1 MNYLDVYFSRINHMG
16 ETTGE
21 RIVNGGIRSFQR
33 WKNESPHTVTT
44 LSVERGIYFDGI
56 ILSNK
61 DKDYQKIMILNVAND
76 IPIRV
81 GDIMN
86 WQQDN
91 GDLEK
96 WLLIAEEHKVH
107 PTYRSFNIIK
117 CNYLIKWINAK
128 GYIKQSWAYVLS
140 SVDSKIKGN
149 FRTWHN
155 LITPQPNKYAE
166 IIMPRPVDD
175 GSEIADTVD
184 RGINFIIE
192 DESWKMVEADFTSV
206 KGIIYMSLTE
216 NKVNLQYD
224 YLGEGTNDIAD
235 LDKYKFPELPTLYK
249 IGDTIIP
256 QFEEDTLNQWEI
268 EMRPSN
274 FDLVDEEKEG
284 EGKEEKWYQ
293 ELHAST
299 AGQCII
305 TMRLKNRHAVEKKVE
320 IIIDEVDKIYHI
332 VGQDK
337 IRLDRKGSYYLTDGT
352 FDNEEHETI
361 VHSYENKGRDKVVIS
376 LEILNYPDE
385 KKQPKDY
392 GIITKSPEWEEIPDV
407 FVLRAND
414 KNNLGVITLALNYST
429 YHWDPSIE
437 GDDKWALSDTKQY
450 TKKVEII
457 PLW

>member
-1 MNYLDVYFSRINHMG
+1 MNYLDVYFSRVNHLG

-21 RIVNGGIRSFQR
+21 RITNGGIRSFQR

-44 LSVERGIYFDGI
+44 LSVERGLYFDGI

-86 WQQDN
+86 WQQDD
-91 GDLEK
+91 GELEK

-107 PTYRSFNIIK
+107 PTYRSFNIIR

-166 IIMPRPVDD
+166 IIMPRPMDD

-235 LDKYKFPELPTLYK
+235 LDKYKFPELSTLYR
-249 IGDTIIP
+249 IDDVIIP
-256 QFEEDTLNQWEI
+256 QFESDTLNQWEI

-274 FDLVDEEKEG
+274 FDLVYEEKEE

-293 ELHAST
+293 ELHART
-299 AGQCII
+299 AGNCII
-305 TMRLKNRHAVEKKVE
+305 YMRLKDRHAVEKKVE
-320 IIIDEVDKIYHI
+320 IIINEKETNSIYYIIGSDKL
-332 VGQDK
+332 
-337 IRLDRKGSYYLTDGT
+337 RLDRYDGYYLVKEGT
-352 FDNEEHETI
+352 EASIANAIHLDKAMEIQEDPDSKNKPSDYGTI
-361 VHSYENKGRDKVVIS
+361 VADPDHSNVYVV
-376 LEILNYPDE
+376 
-385 KKQPKDY
+385 
-392 GIITKSPEWEEIPDV
+392 
-407 FVLRAND
+407 RANN
-414 KNNLGVITLALNYST
+414 KNKLGKLILVAT
-429 YHWDPSIE
+429 YN
-437 GDDKWALSDTKQY
+437 GVKY
-450 TKKVEII
+450 TKMVEVI

>member
-1 MNYLDVYFSRINHMG
+1 MSYLDVYFSRINHMG

-21 RIVNGGIRSFQR
+21 RITNGGIRSFQR

-61 DKDYQKIMILNVAND
+61 DKNYQKIMILNVAND

-117 CNYLIKWINAK
+117 CNYLIKWINPK

-140 SVDSKIKGN
+140 SVDDKVKGN

-184 RGINFIIE
+184 RSTTFIVE
-192 DESWKMVEADFTSV
+192 DEGWKMVEADFTSV

-216 NKVNLQYD
+216 NKVNFQYD
-224 YLGEGTNDIAD
+224 HLGVGTDDIAD
-235 LDKYKFPELPTLYK
+235 LDKYKFPNLPTLYK
-249 IGDTIIP
+249 VGDTITP
-256 QFEEDTLNQWEI
+256 EFEADTLNQWEI
-268 EMRPSN
+268 VLSKPDDCDFIDDN
-274 FDLVDEEKEG
+274 FVATG
-284 EGKEEKWYQ
+284 
-293 ELHAST
+293 

-305 TMRLKNRHAVEKKVE
+305 TMSLKDVPAVSKKIE
-320 IIIDEVDKIYHI
+320 IIINKPETQPVYYI
-332 VGQDK
+332 VGPDK
-337 IRLDRKGSYYLTDGT
+337 VKLDRYATYSLKDEEGNKIL
-352 FDNEEHETI
+352 DNVQI
-361 VHSYENKGRDKVVIS
+361 
-376 LEILNYPDE
+376 EIPIDPNA
-385 KKQPKDY
+385 KKPPSDY
-392 GIITKSPEWEEIPDV
+392 GTLQQAKDDLGQPINNEYI
-407 FVLRAND
+407 FHAND
-414 KNNLGVITLALNYST
+414 KNKLGQIVLVAT
-429 YHWDPSIE
+429 YNGVE
-437 GDDKWALSDTKQY
+437 Y
-450 TKKVEII
+450 TKTIDII

>member
-1 MNYLDVYFSRINHMG
+1 MSYLDVYFSRINHMG

-21 RIVNGGIRSFQR
+21 RIINGGIRSFQR

-117 CNYLIKWINAK
+117 CNYLIKWINPK

-140 SVDSKIKGN
+140 SVDNKVKGN

-166 IIMPRPVDD
+166 IIMPRPVDN

-184 RGINFIIE
+184 RSTTFIVE
-192 DESWKMVEADFTSV
+192 DEGWKMVEADFTSV
-206 KGIIYMSLTE
+206 NGIIYMSLTE
-216 NKVNLQYD
+216 NKVNFQYD
-224 YLGEGTNDIAD
+224 HLGAGTDDIAD
-235 LDKYKFPELPTLYK
+235 LDKYKFPNLPTLYK
-249 IGDTIIP
+249 VGDTIAP
-256 QFEEDTLNQWEI
+256 EFETDTLNQWEI
-268 EMRPSN
+268 VLSKPDDCDFIDDN
-274 FDLVDEEKEG
+274 FVATG
-284 EGKEEKWYQ
+284 
-293 ELHAST
+293 

-305 TMRLKNRHAVEKKVE
+305 TMSLKDVPAVSKKIE
-320 IIIDEVDKIYHI
+320 IIINEQETQPIYYI
-332 VGQDK
+332 VGPDK
-337 IRLDRKGSYYLTDGT
+337 VKLDRYATYSLKDEEGNKVL
-352 FDNEEHETI
+352 DNVKI
-361 VHSYENKGRDKVVIS
+361 
-376 LEILNYPDE
+376 EIPVDPDA
-385 KKQPKDY
+385 KKPPSDY
-392 GIITKSPEWEEIPDV
+392 GTLQQVKDDLGQFINNEYV
-407 FVLRAND
+407 FHAND
-414 KNNLGVITLALNYST
+414 KNKLGQIVLVAT
-429 YHWDPSIE
+429 YNGVE
-437 GDDKWALSDTKQY
+437 Y
-450 TKKVEII
+450 TKTIDII

>member
-1 MNYLDVYFSRINHMG
+1 MNYLEVYFSRLNHMG
-16 ETTGE
+16 ETIGE
-21 RIVNGGIRSFQR
+21 RITNGGIRSFQR
-33 WKNESPHTVTT
+33 WKSESPHTVTT
-44 LSVERGIYFDGI
+44 LSVERGIFFDGI

-61 DKDYQKIMILNVAND
+61 DKDYQKIMILNVSND
-76 IPIRV
+76 IPIKV

-128 GYIKQSWAYVLS
+128 GYIKKSWAYVLS
-140 SVDSKIKGN
+140 SVDNKIKGN

-166 IIMPRPVDD
+166 IIMPRPVDPY
-175 GSEIADTVD
+175 SEISDTVD

-235 LDKYKFPELPTLYK
+235 LDKYKFPQLPTLYK
-249 IGDTIIP
+249 IGETIIP

-268 EMRPSN
+268 EMRPSD
-274 FDLVDEEKEG
+274 FSLVSEQKEEEG
-284 EGKEEKWYQ
+284 QEEKWYQ

-320 IIIDEVDKIYHI
+320 IIINAVETTPVYYIAGPDKL
-332 VGQDK
+332 
-337 IRLDRKGSYYLTDGT
+337 RLDRKASYYLLEEGAEDPV
-352 FDNEEHETI
+352 DNIYGVNAVTGIEM
-361 VHSYENKGRDKVVIS
+361 
-376 LEILNYPDE
+376 EILSSNSEYNILTDAR
-385 KKQPKDY
+385 
-392 GIITKSPEWEEIPDV
+392 TKEERNNNIPSKIYM
-407 FVLRAND
+407 LKAN
-414 KNNLGVITLALNYST
+414 NRNELGELILAAKYN
-429 YHWDPSIE
+429 
-437 GDDKWALSDTKQY
+437 GVQY
-450 TKKVEII
+450 TKQVKII